1 MLSEKIAKTLND
13 QINAELFSS
22 YLYLSMSAYFES
34 TSLGGCAQWM
44 RLQAQEEMEH
54 AVKIFDYINERG
66 GRAIM
71 EAIEKPATDWNSPLH
86 VFEDVVKHEQKV
98 TALINSLVDCAVD
111 ERDHATKNFL
121 EWFVAEQV
129 EEEANVGSVCDK
141 MRMVEGDSGGLFALD
156 LELGKRVLH
165 PDQ

>member
-1 MLSEKIAKTLND
+1 MLSEKMAKALND

-22 YLYLSMSAYFES
+22 CLYLSMSAYFES
-34 TSLGGCAQWM
+34 ISLSGCANWM
-44 RLQAQEEMEH
+44 RLQAQEELAH
-54 AVKIFDYINERG
+54 TIKIFDYINERG
-66 GRAIM
+66 GRCVM
-71 EAIEKPATDWNSPLH
+71 EAIEKPQTEWDSPLH

-98 TALINSLVDCAVD
+98 TSMINSLVDYALD

-121 EWFVAEQV
+121 EWFIAEQV

-156 LELGKRVLH
+156 LELGKRVLT
-165 PDQ
+165 PDA